1 MKTSKE
7 FFEKVKTDEAFAK
20 ELGGKINEKVK
31 AGEKDLAV
39 ITQVAA
45 EYGYTVTEDELQEL
59 VEEKS
64 AELSEEELG
73 KVAGGTTPVCLFTG
87 FLVIT
92 MTIDT
97 IIG

>member
-1 MKTSKE
+1 MKTAKE

-45 EYGYTVTEDELQEL
+45 EYGYTVTEDEIQEL
-59 VEEKS
+59 AEEKS

-73 KVAGGTTPVCLFTG
+73 KVAGGTTPVCVTTAAITL
-87 FLVIT
+87 LSLT
-92 MTIDT
+92 MTI
-97 IIG
+97 G